1 MINITQYLCIHFYIQ
16 SIFRYNKY
24 MFINYFKKKLLVIF
38 WTRLETI
45 NRYIILFDTLI
56 AKSNAHNQVEI
67 YF

>member
-1 MINITQYLCIHFYIQ
+1 
-16 SIFRYNKY
+16 
-24 MFINYFKKKLLVIF
+24 MFINYFKNKLLVIF
-38 WTRLETI
+38 WTRLESM